1 MSVVILFA
9 IDFVGVS
16 SPSFDGGNL
25 ALYFTCPTRTKY
37 NFLVL
42 NIAINDLSGVFPSVL
57 YPRRSISSHSHLA
70 YVKKRP
76 ALAAARRAAVSIL
89 NEDRSE
95 SR

>member
-1 MSVVILFA
+1 M
-9 IDFVGVS
+9 
-16 SPSFDGGNL
+16 
-25 ALYFTCPTRTKY
+25 KY
-37 NFLVL
+37 TFLVL

-95 SR
+95 SRWKIQKNLFQTGIKKFVDEIDL